1 MCLYLSNSHDRY
13 KIDEVL
19 NEMGVTA
26 SESDVDILK
35 RVCAAVSLRAARLS
49 AAGVAAI
56 VKVCLQDV
64 WCIVV
69 KSE

>member
-1 MCLYLSNSHDRY
+1 
-13 KIDEVL
+13 
-19 NEMGVTA
+19 MGVTA

-56 VKVCLQDV
+56 VKVCLQDF
-64 WCIVV
+64 WCIAV
-69 KSE
+69 KLK